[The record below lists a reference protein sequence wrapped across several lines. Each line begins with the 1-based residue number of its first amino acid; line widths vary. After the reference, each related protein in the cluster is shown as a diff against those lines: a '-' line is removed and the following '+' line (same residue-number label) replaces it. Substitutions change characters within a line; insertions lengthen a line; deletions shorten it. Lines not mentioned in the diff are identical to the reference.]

1 MQGEKLLDSIRLKN
15 LLSYGS
21 EGVSLDL
28 EPLNVLIGPN
38 GSGKSN
44 LIEAISLL
52 AAAPRDLLKPLREGG
67 GAAEWIWKGSERADA
82 ASLEVLIT
90 YPDRDYRDRVLR
102 YGLAFEAPM
111 SRFNLTDEF
120 IRSEKFADGGPFR
133 PGNAVHY
140 EYGRGNPKALT
151 RIVSKDGRTLKM
163 VMRSLEKVDREQS
176 ILSQLKGADIYP
188 ELTYVGDCFSEVAF
202 FREWNMGRLAVSRI
216 PQRIDLADGFLLEDA
231 SNLGL
236 VLNNLLKRR
245 ATKRLLLKN
254 LQQFYEGVK
263 DITTKIIDRTIQVLV
278 HEKGVEEAIPASRL
292 SDGTLHYLCLL
303 TILLHPE
310 PPPLICIEEP
320 ELGLHPDILP
330 KIADLLIDAS
340 QRTQLIVT
348 THSET
353 LVSRLSEIPESV
365 VVCERDERGTHLR
378 RLEPEKLRAWLD
390 KYMLGEPGEWAK
402 SVGTDGEGDP
412 DLP

>member
-1 MQGEKLLDSIRLKN
+1 MQGEKLLHSIRLKN

-52 AAAPRDLLKPLREGG
+52 AAAPRDLLEPLREGG
-67 GAAEWIWKGSERADA
+67 GAAEWIWKGSERTGA

-90 YPDRDYRDRVLR
+90 YPDRPRDRVLR
-102 YGLAFEAPM
+102 YGLSFEAPM

-120 IRSEKFADGGPFR
+120 IRFEKYADGGPLR
-133 PGNAVHY
+133 PHLNVNY
-140 EYGRGNPKALT
+140 EYGRGKPKALT
-151 RIVSKDGRTLKM
+151 RIVSEDGRTSEM
-163 VMRSLEKVDREQS
+163 VMRSLEKVNTEQS
-176 ILSQLKGADIYP
+176 ILSQLRGADIYP
-188 ELTYVGDCFSEVAF
+188 ELTYLGERFSEVAF
-202 FREWNMGRLAVSRI
+202 FRESNMGRLAVSRL
-216 PQRIDLADGFLLEDA
+216 PQRIDLSDGFLLEDA

-236 VLNNLLKRR
+236 VLNNLLNRR
-245 ATKRLLLKN
+245 ATKQALLKN

-263 DITTKIIDRTIQVLV
+263 DITTKVIDRTIQVLV
-278 HEKGVEEAIPASRL
+278 YEIGIEEAIPASRL

-330 KIADLLIDAS
+330 KVADLLIDAS

-365 VVCERDERGTHLR
+365 VVCERDEQGTHLR

-390 KYMLGEPGEWAK
+390 KYMLGELWRMGEIGGNRW
-402 SVGTDGEGDP
+402 
-412 DLP
+412 

>member
-1 MQGEKLLDSIRLKN
+1 MQGKKLLHSIRLTN

-52 AAAPRDLLKPLREGG
+52 AAAPRDILAPFREGG
-67 GAAEWIWKGSERADA
+67 GAFEDWLWKGESELPTATIEVVLEDSRTHRAN
-82 ASLEVLIT
+82 SLLSYSLSFTVSDVHLQIVGEELKSGEREFLVRDSLNVRMPPAFAEEVVIEPKSRQQSVLSQVRGPLIFPQIT
-90 YPDRDYRDRVLR
+90 YVSYQL
-102 YGLAFEAPM
+102 L
-111 SRFNLTDEF
+111 SIRF
-120 IRSEKFADGGPFR
+120 
-133 PGNAVHY
+133 
-140 EYGRGNPKALT
+140 
-151 RIVSKDGRTLKM
+151 
-163 VMRSLEKVDREQS
+163 
-176 ILSQLKGADIYP
+176 
-188 ELTYVGDCFSEVAF
+188 FSE
-202 FREWNMGRLAVSRI
+202 WNLGPRSSLRK
-216 PQRIDLADGFLLEDA
+216 PQGVNLPDDFLLWDA

-236 VLNNLLKRR
+236 VLNDLQNRLDTKHQILERMREFYPNIQDVTTRVQGGTIRIFIHESGLK
-245 ATKRLLLKN
+245 TP
-254 LQQFYEGVK
+254 V
-263 DITTKIIDRTIQVLV
+263 
-278 HEKGVEEAIPASRL
+278 PAACL

-330 KIADLLIDAS
+330 KVADLLIDAS

-353 LVSRLSEIPESV
+353 LVSRLSEIPEAV
-365 VVCERDERGTHLR
+365 VVCERDERGTNLR

-390 KYMLGEPGEWAK
+390 KYMLGELWRMGEIGGNRW
-402 SVGTDGEGDP
+402 
-412 DLP
+412 

>member
-1 MQGEKLLDSIRLKN
+1 MQGEKLLNSIRLKN

-52 AAAPRDLLKPLREGG
+52 AAAPRDLSKPLREGG
-67 GAAEWIWKGSERADA
+67 GTAEWIWKGSERASV

-90 YPDRDYRDRVLR
+90 YPDRDDREPVLR
-102 YGLAFEAPM
+102 YGLSFKASP
-111 SRFNLTDEF
+111 RFNLIDEF
-120 IRSEKFADGGPFR
+120 IRFEKYADGRGLR
-133 PGNAVHY
+133 PRWNIYY
-140 EYGRGNPKALT
+140 EYGRGKPKVLT
-151 RIVSKDGRTLKM
+151 RVVSEGSRT
-163 VMRSLEKVDREQS
+163 SEKAMGPLDKINPEQS

-188 ELTYVGDCFSEVAF
+188 ELTYLGERFSEVAF
-202 FREWNMGRLAVSRI
+202 FREWNMGRLAVSRL
-216 PQRIDLADGFLLEDA
+216 PQRIDLSDGFLLEDA

-245 ATKRLLLKN
+245 ATKQLIVRN
-254 LQQFYEGVK
+254 FQQFYEGVK
-263 DITTKIIDRTIQVLV
+263 DITTKILDRTIQVLV
-278 HEKGVEEAIPASRL
+278 HERGIEEAIPASRL

-310 PPPLICIEEP
+310 PPPLICLEEP
-320 ELGLHPDILP
+320 EFGLHPDIIP
-330 KIADLLIDAS
+330 TVAELLIKAS

-348 THSET
+348 THSDT
-353 LVSRLSEIPESV
+353 LVSALSEVPEAV
-365 VVCERDERGTHLR
+365 VVCERDEHGTKLR
-378 RLEPEKLRAWLD
+378 RLDPANLKEWLER
-390 KYMLGEPGEWAK
+390 YRLGDLWAK
-402 SVGTDGEGDP
+402 GEIGGNRW
-412 DLP
+412 

>member
-1 MQGEKLLDSIRLKN
+1 MQGKKLLHSIRLTN

-52 AAAPRDLLKPLREGG
+52 AAAPRDLLKPFREGG
-67 GAAEWIWKGSERADA
+67 GAEEWLWKGKNSPA
-82 ASLEVLIT
+82 ARLEVLV
-90 YPDRDYRDRVLR
+90 DYSNYSLVYLLEFTAVDFRVKL
-102 YGLAFEAPM
+102 
-111 SRFNLTDEF
+111 
-120 IRSEKFADGGPFR
+120 RSERVSTFYGSNLIDAKPFYDMGVRGGELQASSASGSR
-133 PGNAVHY
+133 NLLKLA
-140 EYGRGNPKALT
+140 PKDIDL
-151 RIVSKDGRTLKM
+151 G
-163 VMRSLEKVDREQS
+163 QS
-176 ILSQLKGADIYP
+176 ILSQRRDPVTYP
-188 ELTYVGDCFSEVAF
+188 ELTYLGDQFGQIAF
-202 FREWNMGRLAVSRI
+202 FRDWRFGRSSTMHQA
-216 PQRIDLADGFLLEDA
+216 QRSDLPNDFLLEDS
-231 SNLGL
+231 SNLAL
-236 VLNNLLKRR
+236 VLNDLQNRR
-245 ATKRLLLKN
+245 TTKRLLLEN
-254 LQQFYEGVK
+254 LQLVYEGVE
-263 DITTKIIDRTIQVLV
+263 DVTTKIQSGAIQILF
-278 HEKGVEEAIPASRL
+278 HEKGLPSPIPASRL
-292 SDGTLHYLCLL
+292 SDGTLHYLGLL

-353 LVSRLSEIPESV
+353 LVSRLTEIPESV

-378 RLEPEKLRAWLD
+378 RLEPDKLRAWLD
-390 KYMLGEPGEWAK
+390 KYMLGELWRMGEIGGNRW
-402 SVGTDGEGDP
+402 
-412 DLP
+412 

>member
-1 MQGEKLLDSIRLKN
+1 MQGKKLLHSIRLTN

-38 GSGKSN
+38 ASGKSN

-52 AAAPRDLLKPLREGG
+52 AAAPRDLLKPLRQGG
-67 GAAEWIWKGSERADA
+67 GTAEWIWKGGKRDEVASIA
-82 ASLEVLIT
+82 ALV
-90 YPDRDYRDRVLR
+90 DYQDSWLD
-102 YGLAFEAPM
+102 YELSFTTTAQ
-111 SRFNLTDEF
+111 SRFFLADESVNLVRKE
-120 IRSEKFADGGPFR
+120 AGGACSR
-133 PGNAVHY
+133 REV
-140 EYGRGNPKALT
+140 YGYNQGTPTVALT
-151 RIVSKDGRTLKM
+151 NISPTETPKKIEGL
-163 VMRSLEKVDREQS
+163 SPEQS
-176 ILSQLKGADIYP
+176 VLAQLRGLDFYP
-188 ELTYVGDCFSEVAF
+188 ELTYLGIVFANFTF
-202 FREWNMGRLAVSRI
+202 FREWALGQFAATRT
-216 PQRIDLADGFLLEDA
+216 PQRADLPDDFLLEDA
-231 SNLGL
+231 GNLGL
-236 VLNNLLKRR
+236 VLNDLQNRR
-245 ATKRLLLKN
+245 TTKQLILEK
-254 LQQFYEGVK
+254 LQQFYEGVE
-263 DITTKIIDRTIQVLV
+263 DITTKVQGGTIQIFF
-278 HEKGVEEAIPASRL
+278 HERGLEEPVPASRL

-353 LVSRLSEIPESV
+353 LVSRLTEIPESV

-390 KYMLGEPGEWAK
+390 KYMLGELWRMGEIGGNRW
-402 SVGTDGEGDP
+402 
-412 DLP
+412 